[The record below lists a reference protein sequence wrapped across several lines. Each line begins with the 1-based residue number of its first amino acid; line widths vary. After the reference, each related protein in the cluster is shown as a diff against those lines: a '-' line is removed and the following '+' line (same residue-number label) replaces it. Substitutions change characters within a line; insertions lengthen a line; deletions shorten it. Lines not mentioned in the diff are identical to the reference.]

1 MHALWQDQINEL
13 LLWDRPDSCSLSCFT
28 RIGSISDGRV
38 VSSGM
43 PKRPIHNQRPASAG
57 VKLEI
62 HTLAVDAGVVVEQSS
77 TAAAGSSAAKKCAG
91 QQATTL

>member
-1 MHALWQDQINEL
+1 
-13 LLWDRPDSCSLSCFT
+13 
-28 RIGSISDGRV
+28 
-38 VSSGM
+38 M
-43 PKRPIHNQRPASAG
+43 PKLLIHDQRPASAG

-91 QQATTL
+91 QQATTLQR